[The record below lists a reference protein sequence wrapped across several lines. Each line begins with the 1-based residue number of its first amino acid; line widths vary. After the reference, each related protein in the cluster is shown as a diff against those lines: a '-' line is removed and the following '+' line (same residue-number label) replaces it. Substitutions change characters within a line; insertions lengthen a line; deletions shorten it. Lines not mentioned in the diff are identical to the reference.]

1 MACRTIG
8 PLEEEVV
15 VLGVRRF
22 VRATAVGLALT
33 PAACTVG
40 PDYVAP
46 APPIQDAWSR
56 ALAPEGGG
64 DVAALDAWWT
74 QFHDPL
80 LDELVTS
87 ALANNRDLR
96 AALWRIEAA
105 RAQLG
110 IARGEWFPDVDGTGS
125 YTRLRPSEHALGA
138 PPPAPGSDSIDVD
151 NGNFTTVGLDASW
164 ELDVF
169 GRIRRSVES
178 ANAAL
183 AATVEDER
191 DVRVVLLSD
200 VAALYF
206 EIRTLD
212 RRIALATRNA
222 DSQSSTLGLTQ
233 RRLDVGMAP
242 SLDVAQAEAN
252 LAATRSEIPALTE
265 ARERARFQLAVL
277 LGEEPASL
285 RDCSHTE
292 FAPLLAPQVLGV
304 PPPAELL
311 RRRPDI
317 RAAER
322 RVAAQVAR
330 IGVAEAD
337 LYPRFSLTGSY
348 GYEST
353 DGSKTLTS
361 DSRTFA
367 IGPSF
372 RWNLFDGGRIR
383 NAIAAERAFAEEAT
397 ALYENVVLRALAESE
412 AALAGVE
419 FERKRMAELETA
431 AAAASRAVD
440 AVRTLYEGGLT
451 DFQNVLDAERTLF
464 QAQDRHAASQG
475 RVAQNLVALYR
486 ALGGGWSPPSADVPT
501 PNSTPTADTP

>member
-1 MACRTIG
+1 MLRDRRAARVA
-8 PLEEEVV
+8 LVF
-15 VLGVRRF
+15 VLGSS
-22 VRATAVGLALT
+22 ASS
-33 PAACTVG
+33 CTVG
-40 PDYVAP
+40 PDYVPP
-46 APPIQDAWSR
+46 APPTQDAWSR
-56 ALAPEGGG
+56 ALTTASGG
-64 DVAALDAWWT
+64 DAHALDAWWT
-74 QFHDPL
+74 QFHDPV
-80 LDELVTS
+80 LDELVAL

-110 IARGEWFPDVDGTGS
+110 IARGEWFPAIDGTGS
-125 YTRLRPSEHALGA
+125 YSRVRPSEHALGT
-138 PPPAPGSDSIDVD
+138 PEPAPGTDSIDVD
-151 NGNFTTVGLDASW
+151 DGNFTTIGLDASW

-169 GRIRRSVES
+169 GRIRRAVES
-178 ANAAL
+178 ADASL
-183 AATVEDER
+183 AASIEDER
-191 DVRVVLLSD
+191 DVRVVLLAD

-206 EIRTLD
+206 EIRTLE
-212 RRIALATRNA
+212 RRIVLATQNA

-252 LAATRSEIPALTE
+252 LASTRSEIPALTE
-265 ARERARFQLAVL
+265 ARELARFQLAVL
-277 LGEEPASL
+277 LGEEPAKL

-292 FAPLLAPQVLGV
+292 FAPLLAPDALAV

-311 RRRPDI
+311 RRRPDV

-322 RVAAQVAR
+322 RLAAQIAR

-397 ALYENVVLRALAESE
+397 ALYENVVLRALAEGES
-412 AALAGVE
+412 ALASVE
-419 FERKRMAELETA
+419 LERKRMVELETA
-431 AAAASRAVD
+431 AGAGARAVQ

-475 RVAQNLVALYR
+475 RVAQNLVRLYR
-486 ALGGGWSPPSADVPT
+486 ALGGGWSPRAAIAPASDPT
-501 PNSTPTADTP
+501 TTTVDIP

>member
-1 MACRTIG
+1 MATD
-8 PLEEEVV
+8 
-15 VLGVRRF
+15 
-22 VRATAVGLALT
+22 
-33 PAACTVG
+33 PAG
-40 PDYVAP
+40 
-46 APPIQDAWSR
+46 DA
-56 ALAPEGGG
+56 
-64 DVAALDAWWT
+64 AALDTWWT
-74 QFHDPL
+74 QFRDPV
-80 LDELVTS
+80 LDELVGL

-96 AALWRIEAA
+96 GALWRIEAA
-105 RAQLG
+105 RSQLG
-110 IARGEWFPDVDGTGS
+110 IARGEWFPDVDGFGS
-125 YTRLRPSEHALGA
+125 YARLRPSEHALGA
-138 PPPAPGSDSIDVD
+138 PPPPPGSDSIDVD
-151 NGNFTTVGLDASW
+151 DGNFTQVGLDASW

-178 ANAAL
+178 ANASL
-183 AATVEDER
+183 AATIEDER
-191 DVRVVLLSD
+191 DLRVVLLAD

-212 RRIALATRNA
+212 RRIALATQNA
-222 DSQSSTLGLTQ
+222 DSQNSTLGLTQ

-265 ARERARFQLAVL
+265 LRELARFELAVL
-277 LGEEPASL
+277 LGQEPAKL
-285 RDCSHTE
+285 RDCSHDE
-292 FAPLLAPQVLGV
+292 FAPLLAPDALAV

-311 RRRPDI
+311 RRRPDV

-353 DGSKTLTS
+353 DGSRTLTS

-397 ALYENVVLRALAESE
+397 AQYENVVLRALAESE
-412 AALAGVE
+412 SALASVE
-419 FERKRMAELETA
+419 WERRRMAELDTA
-431 AAAASRAVD
+431 AAAAARAVD

-475 RVAQNLVALYR
+475 RVAQNLVRLYR
-486 ALGGGWSPPSADVPT
+486 ALGGGWSPSAADAAPSEPL
-501 PNSTPTADTP
+501 STVDTP

>member
-1 MACRTIG
+1 MLRD
-8 PLEEEVV
+8 
-15 VLGVRRF
+15 RRVARFAVAF
-22 VRATAVGLALT
+22 VWGSLAGS
-33 PAACTVG
+33 CTVG

-46 APPIQDAWSR
+46 APPTQDAWSR
-56 ALAPEGGG
+56 ALTTAPGG
-64 DVAALDAWWT
+64 DAGALDAWWT
-74 QFHDPL
+74 QFHDPV
-80 LDELVTS
+80 LDELVAS

-96 AALWRIEAA
+96 AALWRIEAS

-125 YTRLRPSEHALGA
+125 YSRLRPSEHALGA
-138 PPPAPGSDSIDVD
+138 PQPPPGTDSIDVD
-151 NGNFTTVGLDASW
+151 DGNFTTIGLDASW

-178 ANAAL
+178 ADAAL
-183 AATVEDER
+183 AASIEDER
-191 DVRVVLLSD
+191 DLRVVLLAD

-206 EIRTLD
+206 EIRTLE

-252 LAATRSEIPALTE
+252 LAFTRSEIPALTE
-265 ARERARFQLAVL
+265 ARELARFQLAVL
-277 LGEEPASL
+277 LGEEPAKL

-292 FAPLLAPQVLGV
+292 FAPLLAPDALAV

-322 RVAAQVAR
+322 RLAAQVAR

-353 DGSKTLTS
+353 DGSRTLTS

-367 IGPSF
+367 VGPSF

-397 ALYENVVLRALAESE
+397 ALYENVVLRALAEGES
-412 AALAGVE
+412 ALASVE
-419 FERKRMAELETA
+419 LERRRMAELETA
-431 AAAASRAVD
+431 AAAGARAVD

-475 RVAQNLVALYR
+475 RVAQNLVRLYR
-486 ALGGGWSPPSADVPT
+486 ALGGGWSASTASLEPSSPT
-501 PNSTPTADTP
+501 TETMDLP